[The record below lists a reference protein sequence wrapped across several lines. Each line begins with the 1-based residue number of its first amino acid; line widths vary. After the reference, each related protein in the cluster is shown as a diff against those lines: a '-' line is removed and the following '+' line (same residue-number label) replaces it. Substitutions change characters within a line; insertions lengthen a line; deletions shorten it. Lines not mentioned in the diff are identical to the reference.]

1 MQNEIKKASDLL
13 DENGGLRQRGWARD
27 LLLKYDRKAIRAP
40 KFKIKEWDYYCVLA
54 EDHGLGFT
62 VADNGY
68 MGFIAVTLFDFLKP
82 QEITK
87 TVMTPFPMGSFN
99 MPPSSKQGDAAFKN
113 NAISIAYTL
122 GKGTRTITV
131 DCPDFHRGVPLK
143 GSIVLKQPAD
153 MDSMVIAT
161 PFAENRHA
169 FYYNQKVNCLEAQG
183 EIRFG
188 SQSYRF
194 EPPRSFG
201 VLDWGRGVWS
211 YSNTWYWGSGSGR
224 VKGELFGFN
233 IGYGF
238 GDTSA
243 ATENMIFY
251 KKKAHKLEHVTF
263 HIPEDS
269 FTKPWKFS
277 SSDGRFEMDFVPIID
292 RYSNA
297 NLLLIKSDQHQV
309 FGRFT
314 GKAVLDDKKAVKI
327 ENFLGFAEKVMNR
340 W

>member
-1 MQNEIKKASDLL
+1 MQNEITRASELL
-13 DENGGLRQRGWARD
+13 DENGELRQRGWARD
-27 LLLKYDRKAIRAP
+27 LILAYDRTAVRAP
-40 KFKIKEWDYYCVLA
+40 KFRLKEWDYYCVLA
-54 EDHGLGFT
+54 EDHGIGLT

-87 TVMTPFPMGSFN
+87 TVMTPFPMGAFR
-99 MPPSSKQGDAAFKN
+99 MPATSKEGDVAFRNK
-113 NAISIAYTL
+113 AISIAYAREKGLRTL
-122 GKGTRTITV
+122 TV
-131 DCPDFHRGVPLK
+131 DCPDFSGGVPLK
-143 GSIVLKQPAD
+143 GTIRLKQPED
-153 MDSMVIAT
+153 MDTMVIAT
-161 PFAENRHA
+161 PFPQNRHA
-169 FYYNQKVNCLEAQG
+169 FYYNQKVNCMEAQG
-183 EIRFG
+183 ELFLGDRRFP
-188 SQSYRF
+188 F
-194 EPPRSFG
+194 DPKNSFG

-224 VKGELFGFN
+224 VQGELFGFN

-243 ATENMIFY
+243 ATENMLFY

-269 FTKPWKFS
+269 FTKPWTFS
-277 SSDGRFEMDFVPIID
+277 SSDDRFEMDFVPIID

-297 NLLLIKSDQHQV
+297 NLLLIKSNQHQV

-314 GKAVLDDKKAVKI
+314 GKAVLDDKKVI
-327 ENFLGFAEKVMNR
+327 SINNFLGFAEKVMNR